1 MSNPWGSTI
10 PGGGQSPLPFISG
23 SANVPAGPMPEL
35 RRSIQPI
42 DMGDARGHLHYS
54 ESDWVIPSLGTVFLA
69 PYPRLNYDRLVTA
82 EELVWYIRAPL
93 SAMPGKRANEYNFVS
108 HYSFNDVCR
117 RGWIEANKTVLPELE
132 AMRQGRAAR
141 AGAGAPGAHID
152 EDRSHFVKYLTMP
165 EHRWR
170 PLFGPTSTLYAQ
182 DDHYRTLAY
191 LCKEGILARWAPIG
205 NVLTQPEVQYGPT
218 ETPRKGS
225 RMQISLSYEGV
236 THVPNIWGER
246 ACHCAHLF
254 EILKRYRD
262 PVSGEYTHFASVP
275 YASMEKTVPLKEL
288 QYVGVGGTIE
298 TGVAF
303 LRGRVME
310 VLGEPANGDHLLTI
324 QGLRGTAAES
334 HHASNNTSRLKI
346 MQISPSRLS

>member
-1 MSNPWGSTI
+1 
-10 PGGGQSPLPFISG
+10 
-23 SANVPAGPMPEL
+23 
-35 RRSIQPI
+35 
-42 DMGDARGHLHYS
+42 
-54 ESDWVIPSLGTVFLA
+54 
-69 PYPRLNYDRLVTA
+69 
-82 EELVWYIRAPL
+82 
-93 SAMPGKRANEYNFVS
+93 
-108 HYSFNDVCR
+108 
-117 RGWIEANKTVLPELE
+117 
-132 AMRQGRAAR
+132 
-141 AGAGAPGAHID
+141 
-152 EDRSHFVKYLTMP
+152 MP

-262 PVSGEYTHFASVP
+262 PVSGEYAPFASVP

-288 QYVGVGGTIE
+288 QYVGVGGRSRRASPSSAAVDR
-298 TGVAF
+298 GPGRAGQRRPPADDPGPARH
-303 LRGRVME
+303 RGRIAPRQQQHV
-310 VLGEPANGDHLLTI
+310 AAQDHAD
-324 QGLRGTAAES
+324 QPVAAVVD
-334 HHASNNTSRLKI
+334 
-346 MQISPSRLS
+346 LSVVAAGVEIRPLI